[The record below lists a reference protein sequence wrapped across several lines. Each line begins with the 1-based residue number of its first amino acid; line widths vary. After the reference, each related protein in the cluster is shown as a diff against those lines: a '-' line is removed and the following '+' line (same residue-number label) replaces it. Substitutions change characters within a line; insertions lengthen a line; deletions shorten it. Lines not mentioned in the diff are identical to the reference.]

1 MYGTGWP
8 IFRGTLIAMSQ
19 GRFKR
24 ILIACNSRGRMLDIC
39 LGHQAIRERI
49 WGILSDRESE
59 SLAVAEHHGLD
70 RLLQSEGDDAA
81 LSDQLLTICLSR
93 NVDFILSTGY
103 TRIFKGAFVE
113 AYRGRILNTH
123 FSLLPAF
130 PGTKGSDWTTRLHP
144 ARAIF
149 ERAITYGSR
158 IIGNTI
164 HLVDKSIDGGYP
176 VMQSS
181 LAVPYDE
188 PVVDVRHR
196 LFVHECRM
204 FMQTVMWLAAD
215 RLVAPVGAAPRIAD
229 ARFDSPTF
237 SPAIEESWIATFDPA
252 SQS

>member
-1 MYGTGWP
+1 MMDD
-8 IFRGTLIAMSQ
+8 FRRTLLAMSQ
-19 GRFKR
+19 DGFKR

-39 LGHQAIRERI
+39 LSHPPIRERI
-49 WGILSDRESE
+49 WCVLSDRESE
-59 SLAVAEHHGLD
+59 SLAVAERHGLKKI
-70 RLLQSEGDDAA
+70 LQSEGDDAA

-93 NVDFILSTGY
+93 NVDYILSTGY
-103 TRIFKGAFVE
+103 TRIFRGAFVE

-144 ARAIF
+144 PRAIF

-164 HLVDKSIDGGYP
+164 HLIDKSIDGGYP
-176 VMQSS
+176 VMQSA
-181 LAVPYDE
+181 LVVPYDE
-188 PVVDVRHR
+188 PVADVRHR

-204 FMQTVMWLAAD
+204 FMQIVMWLAAD
-215 RLVAPVGAAPRIAD
+215 RLVASAGAAPRIAD

-237 SPAIEESWIATFDPA
+237 SPALEEPWIATFDPA
-252 SQS
+252 RQT

>member
-1 MYGTGWP
+1 
-8 IFRGTLIAMSQ
+8 MSQ
-19 GRFKR
+19 VGFKR
-24 ILIACNSRGRMLDIC
+24 VLVACNSRGRMLDIC
-39 LGHQAIRERI
+39 LGHQPVRDRI

-59 SLAVAEHHGLD
+59 SLAVAERHGLAK
-70 RLLQSEGDDAA
+70 LVHPEGDDAA
-81 LSDQLLTICLSR
+81 LSDRILASCRSQ
-93 NVDFILSTGY
+93 NVDFVISTGY

-113 AYRGRILNTH
+113 AYRGRLLNTH

-144 ARAIF
+144 PRAIF
-149 ERAITYGSR
+149 ERAMSYGSR

-176 VMQSS
+176 VMQSA

-188 PVVDVRHR
+188 PVADVRHR

-204 FMQTVMWLAAD
+204 FMQIVMWLAAG
-215 RLVAPVGAAPRIAD
+215 RLVAPPGAAPHVTD

-237 SPAIEESWIATFDPA
+237 SPAIEEPWISEFDPTRQA
-252 SQS
+252 